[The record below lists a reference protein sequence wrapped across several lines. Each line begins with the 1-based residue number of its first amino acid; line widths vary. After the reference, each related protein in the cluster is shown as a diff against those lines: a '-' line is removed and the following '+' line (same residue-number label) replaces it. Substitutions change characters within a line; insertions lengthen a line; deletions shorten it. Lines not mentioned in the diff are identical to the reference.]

1 MLLFLYTAQFPKYEK
16 HGRPYLS
23 LACRIAVI
31 ADKYFLTTLRD
42 HALKELIAMTKATL
56 AGRFQKENKIA
67 ANVDLVR
74 LIWQTELD
82 CFAAAKA
89 VILEELANAV
99 AHISEHAEFQQLL
112 ADKKDLSLELI
123 KVLSKKASL
132 VTRPC
137 EHKKLPSLKRLRGV
151 QGHSSWPV
159 FRI

>member
-31 ADKYFLTTLRD
+31 ADKYCLTTLRD

-56 AGRFQKENKIA
+56 PGRFQMEKKVA
-67 ANVDLVR
+67 ANIDLVR

-89 VILEELANAV
+89 VMLEELANAV

-123 KVLSKKASL
+123 KVLSKKANL
-132 VTRPC
+132 ATQPC
-137 EHKKLPSLKRLRGV
+137 EHKQSPSQVRLRGA
-151 QGHSSWPV
+151 QGLSSWP